1 MKSRGMLKFGQLL
14 LNDDYVGETSL
25 ISTDWVDQTFKP
37 YIKMNN
43 PFYMGYQWRSV
54 ISENGFHSNF
64 ISGNG
69 GQLIV
74 VFHELN
80 MVVVVTAD
88 NRGEKHPLGGLVE
101 RVLKI
106 HPSQK

>member
-1 MKSRGMLKFGQLL
+1 
-14 LNDDYVGETSL
+14 
-25 ISTDWVDQTFKP
+25 
-37 YIKMNN
+37 
-43 PFYMGYQWRSV
+43 MGYQWRSV

-88 NRGEKHPLGGLVE
+88 NRGKKHPLGGLVE